1 MTYWHIQMSQP
12 CGRGGGH
19 IDSTLLLK
27 EEKPVIGTGEW
38 DDFQCENF
46 KNTLAI
52 GDIVCVK
59 EGGRP
64 IALCRVTSNNFND
77 ENLENKYIS
86 HNYRYVDV
94 LDFYEGD
101 DSFPQPQG
109 TLSRAV
115 NKDTA
120 TWQFINNWYTS
131 LSR

>member
-1 MTYWHIQMSQP
+1 MIYWHLQMSQP
-12 CGRGGGH
+12 SGRGGGH

-27 EEKPVIGTGEW
+27 EDKPVIATGEW

-46 KNTLAI
+46 KHTMAI

-59 EGGRP
+59 EGGKP
-64 IALCRVTSNNFND
+64 IALCRVASENFND
-77 ENLENKYIS
+77 EYLEGKYIS
-86 HNYRYVDV
+86 HNFRYVEV

-115 NKDTA
+115 NEDTA
-120 TWQFINNWYTS
+120 TWQFINKWYSS
-131 LSR
+131 L